1 MRKSWKT
8 VPLVLSLLLVLQS
21 SAFGWDEAGH
31 MLVSAIAYERL
42 TPAAK
47 AKVDALSKTI
57 RFCGRT
63 YDGTNLGAWM
73 DDIKSDSTHDDLR
86 VWHYID
92 IPVFDGVPPDPSVQ
106 PGKENAVARLN
117 WAVEGLRKGTGT
129 DKKDAE
135 LLGYVFHLVG
145 DLHQPLHAATRVT
158 AAHKDGDA
166 GGNQF
171 KLANVPEVDNLH
183 AYWDSAAG
191 AFNFWRPDRPLNNFE
206 RRRFDAYVRQLVA
219 AYPADAMPE
228 AKVLDPQKWA
238 EESNR
243 LAREVAYALPE
254 NSQPSAAYEAKAQEV
269 ARRRIALAGY
279 RLANLLNSI
288 YPEVKT
294 GE

>member
-1 MRKSWKT
+1 
-8 VPLVLSLLLVLQS
+8 
-21 SAFGWDEAGH
+21 

-42 TPAAK
+42 NPAAK
-47 AKVDALSKTI
+47 AKVDALTKTI
-57 RFCGRT
+57 RFCGKS

-73 DDIKSDSTHDDLR
+73 DDIKADSTHDDIR

-92 IPVFDGVPPDPSVQ
+92 IPVFDGVPPDAAMQ
-106 PGKENAVARLN
+106 PGKENAVVRLN
-117 WAVEGLRKGTGT
+117 WAIENLRKSLGS

-135 LLGYVFHLVG
+135 QLGYVFHLVG
-145 DLHQPLHAATRVT
+145 DLHQPLHAATRVN
-158 AAHKDGDA
+158 AAHKDGDQ
-166 GGNQF
+166 GGNLF
-171 KLANVPEVDNLH
+171 RLANVPEVDNLH

-219 AYPADAMPE
+219 AYPSDSMPE

-238 EESNR
+238 EESNQ

-254 NSQPSAAYEAKAQEV
+254 NSQPSAAYEAKAQDV

-288 YPEVKT
+288 YADAKT
-294 GE
+294 SP